1 MGGFVSNNM
10 ACAKGAICYSLDQ
23 VSKGPKARSRIQ
35 RLHREISNKAPHYEG
50 LTDVFD
56 QHLLSHVMSDDPDHQ
71 QRVVHHLKRH
81 WFDAKSD
88 APFFPDEPV
97 ARIYAEGVLKA
108 LDLSLKSKRLV
119 PIDAWWVLDMPKFR
133 ILTLADVK
141 DGETVGS
148 HVTLLIMTPRPNVPG
163 RAGAAIL
170 GEHAEAHVTE
180 HEGGAV
186 STKRLRDIA

>member
-35 RLHREISNKAPHYEG
+35 RLHQEISKQAPHYEG

-56 QHLLSHVMSDDPDHQ
+56 RHLLSHVMSDPEHQ

-81 WFDAKSD
+81 WFDPASD
-88 APFFPDEPV
+88 APFFPNQPV
-97 ARIYAEGVLKA
+97 SRIYAEGVLKA
-108 LDLSLKSKRLV
+108 LDLSLKGKRIV
-119 PIDAWWVLDMPKFR
+119 PIEAWWVLDMPKFR

-141 DGETVGS
+141 NGETVGS
-148 HVTLLIMTPRPNVPG
+148 RVTLLIMTPRPDVPG

-170 GEHAEAHVTE
+170 GEEAEAHVTE
-180 HEGGAV
+180 HDGGQV
-186 STKRLRDIA
+186 STKRLRDLA